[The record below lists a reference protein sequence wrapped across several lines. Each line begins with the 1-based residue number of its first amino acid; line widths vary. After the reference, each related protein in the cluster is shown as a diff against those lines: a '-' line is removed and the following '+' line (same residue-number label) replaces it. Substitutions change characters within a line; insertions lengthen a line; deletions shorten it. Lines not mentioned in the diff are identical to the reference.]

1 MIVVLSTFSFLLAY
15 ISILTISA
23 FGGMFSEKSGTL
35 ALSLE
40 GSMTFGAFAAGVAMH
55 LLPATLPDALSALIV
70 ILIALISAGLFSLLL
85 ALACVTFKANQT
97 LVGTALNILSTA
109 IAVVLI
115 KHITR
120 TETLPVGNS
129 RLNFTRFYEIFNVD
143 MFGIQGV
150 KFNWLIL
157 IVLVLVPIVYL
168 LIYKTQ
174 YGLRLS
180 ACGENPSSADSL
192 GINVNR
198 TRYTGIVLSGLF
210 AGLGGL
216 LLITMNAEWE
226 FANGANGFGYLALAV
241 LIFGQWKPLYIFLGA
256 FIFSIFKTLSVVYPS
271 IDILANLGISS
282 YFYLALPYV
291 VCLVVLIFTSKK
303 NAGPKTLGEPYDKG
317 KIS

>member
-1 MIVVLSTFSFLLAY
+1 MIIVLSTLSFLLAY
-15 ISILTISA
+15 IAVLTISA
-23 FGGMFSEKSGTL
+23 LGGMFSEKSGTL

-40 GSMTFGAFAAGVAMH
+40 GCMTFGAFTAGIVMYV
-55 LLPATLPDALSALIV
+55 LPTSVPNAISALIV
-70 ILIALISAGLFSLLL
+70 IITALVSAGLYSLLL
-85 ALACVTFKANQT
+85 AVASITFKANQT

-115 KHITR
+115 KQVTR
-120 TETLPVGNS
+120 TEALPVGNS

-143 MFGIQGV
+143 LFGIQGV
-150 KFNWLIL
+150 KFNWLVI

-180 ACGENPSSADSL
+180 SCGENPSSADSL
-192 GINVNR
+192 GINVKK
-198 TRYTGIVLSGLF
+198 TRYIGVLTSGIF

-226 FANGANGFGYLALAV
+226 FANGANGFGFLALAV

-256 FIFSIFKTLSVVYPS
+256 FVFSLFKTLSVVYPS
-271 IDILANLGISS
+271 IDLLSNLGISS
-282 YFYLALPYV
+282 YFYLALPYI
-291 VCLVVLIFTSKK
+291 VCLIVLVFTSKK
-303 NAGPKTLGEPYDKG
+303 NSGPKALGRPYDK
-317 KIS
+317 SNV